1 VADPQADL
9 PRTPES
15 PGGVQV
21 IARVGQ
27 ILRALSG
34 EAQGLSLAQ
43 LASRIGLP
51 RSTVHRIVTALAAEG
66 LVATAS
72 SAGRVRIGPEFARLA
87 SSSQADL
94 WRKDAEPYMR
104 RIFDEI
110 GETVDCSVLDGDH
123 VRVIYGLP
131 AHHHLHV
138 TVDIGGTFPLYASS
152 KGRAVLAAYPSDV
165 AARMLPDR
173 LDPLTEKTVIT
184 RDGILALL
192 EEVRQSGVAYN
203 LEEATL
209 GICSQAIAI
218 RGSTGALLA
227 ISVPVPTQRYWAI
240 EDKITRVLLDVRK
253 EALAALDPPVAG
265 G

>member
-1 VADPQADL
+1 VADPQAEL
-9 PRTPES
+9 PRTPEA

-43 LASRIGLP
+43 LADRIGLP
-51 RSTVHRIVTALAAEG
+51 RSTVHRIVTALTAEG

-72 SAGRVRIGPEFARLA
+72 Y
-87 SSSQADL
+87 SQAEL

-110 GETVDCSVLDGDH
+110 GETVDLSVLDGDH
-123 VRVIYGLP
+123 VRVIYGIP

-138 TVDIGGTFPLYASS
+138 TVDIGSTFPLYGSS
-152 KGRAVLAAYPSDV
+152 KGRAILAAYPPDV

-173 LDPLTEKTVIT
+173 LEPLTEKTVVT
-184 RDGILALL
+184 REGILALL
-192 EEVRQSGVAYN
+192 DKVRQTGVAYN
-203 LEEATL
+203 LEEATA
-209 GICSQAIAI
+209 GICTQAIAV

-253 EALAALDPPVAG
+253 EALAALDPPVTDR
-265 G
+265 